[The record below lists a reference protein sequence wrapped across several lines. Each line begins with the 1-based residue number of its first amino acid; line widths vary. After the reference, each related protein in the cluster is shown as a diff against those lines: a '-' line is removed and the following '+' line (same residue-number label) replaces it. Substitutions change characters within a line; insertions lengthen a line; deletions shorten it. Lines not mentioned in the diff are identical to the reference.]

1 MVVID
6 RATAS
11 LIGFKLNAAVGGS
24 GVASVDVIVVELE
37 DSDGATGL
45 GLSYVLGGD
54 GGAALRA
61 AQGQLES
68 FITKKPIAAPR
79 ALWQRI
85 AGTFNRTGLGVNLIG
100 LAAVDTAVWDL
111 HARRQGLSIGTA
123 MGGQPRAVPVYG
135 SGGFSATQRPEDAA
149 ETALVHVS
157 RGLSAVKPRV
167 SGQAGNGA
175 LLGKVR
181 DTVGSSV
188 HVMADA
194 NEKCDLPS
202 AMRLLSIAADIDA
215 LFVEEPLPAHAL
227 NGYRALR
234 QTSLV
239 AIAAGEHMQDRTQMA
254 ALMSERIVAVLQPDL
269 AMVGG
274 LTPALDLAIAAE
286 LLGAAIS
293 PHFLPG
299 LFVHLAAVSRSVSWI
314 EDFPLIE
321 PLFEGWPPIDNNG
334 HMSPLPAAG
343 HGLHLSDKALRLLG
357 RG

>member
-6 RATAS
+6 RAAAS
-11 LIGFKLNAAVGGS
+11 LIGLKLKAAVGGS

-45 GLSYVLGGD
+45 GFSYVLGG
-54 GGAALRA
+54 GGVMALQA
-61 AQGQLES
+61 AQSQLES
-68 FITKKPIAAPR
+68 FVANKPIAAPR

-85 AGTFNRTGLGVNLIG
+85 VGTFNRTGLGVNSIG
-100 LAAVDTAVWDL
+100 LAAVDTAIWDL
-111 HARRQGLSIGTA
+111 HARRQGVPLGTA
-123 MGGQPRAVPVYG
+123 MGGQTRAVPVYG
-135 SGGFSATQRPEDAA
+135 SGGFTATQRPEDAV
-149 ETALVHVS
+149 ETALVHVG

-167 SGQAGNGA
+167 SGRAEDGA

-215 LFVEEPLPAHAL
+215 LFVEEPLHAHAL
-227 NGYRALR
+227 NGYRALH
-234 QTSLV
+234 QSSPV
-239 AIAAGEHMQDRTQMA
+239 AIAAGEHLQDTAQMT
-254 ALMSERIVAVLQPDL
+254 ALMSERVIAVMQPDL

-274 LTPALDLAIAAE
+274 LTPALDLVIAAE
-286 LLGAAIS
+286 LLGATIS

-321 PLFEGWPPIDNNG
+321 PLFEGWAPIDKYG
-334 HMSPLPAAG
+334 CMSPLPAAG
-343 HGLHLSDKALRLLG
+343 HGLHLSDKALRLLE